1 MTNMAVSFVFLSIK
15 ATFKICKQNDYL
27 SNLKFVRQV
36 DLVKVILSAVDYKII
51 ISQDVVVDKVIKVG
65 EAVVEVVV
73 EAGEVEAV
81 IKTHQDMVIKELE
94 DIIKVMVTIKDIIR
108 DTTHRAIKEVMVIR
122 AAMGIKVATVTKEA
136 MVTKETMAT
145 VKVAMVIIKAN
156 NNKAMVETQGTEGA
170 TNNNLTTAGD
180 IIKVM

>member
-73 EAGEVEAV
+73 EAEVE
-81 IKTHQDMVIKELE
+81 
-94 DIIKVMVTIKDIIR
+94 
-108 DTTHRAIKEVMVIR
+108 
-122 AAMGIKVATVTKEA
+122 VAT
-136 MVTKETMAT
+136 
-145 VKVAMVIIKAN
+145 
-156 NNKAMVETQGTEGA
+156 
-170 TNNNLTTAGD
+170 
-180 IIKVM
+180 